1 MRKFS
6 FSLEAVL
13 DYRRVL
19 EEKEQEK
26 LQKINQAIFQA
37 QHSLNLLRNEIDD
50 CRQMVVG
57 CQKGIIDI
65 DKIRYL
71 VAYIEKLELEV
82 IQLTLHIAQLDKE
95 KAQQLEKVI
104 QAKRRREV
112 VDKLKEKKLAHYER
126 EARELE
132 QKLLDELAIVNFR
145 HEDVQELPGGKDN
158 P

>member
-65 DKIRYL
+65 DKIRHL
-71 VAYIEKLELEV
+71 VAYIEKLEMEV

-145 HEDVQELPGGKDN
+145 HEDMQELPGGKHN

>member
-65 DKIRYL
+65 DKIRHL

>member
-65 DKIRYL
+65 DKIRHL

-145 HEDVQELPGGKDN
+145 HEDVLELPGGKHN

>member
-37 QHSLNLLRNEIDD
+37 RHSLNLLRNEIDD

-65 DKIRYL
+65 DKIRHL

-145 HEDVQELPGGKDN
+145 HEDVQELPGGKHN

>member
-13 DYRRVL
+13 DYRKVL
-19 EEKEQEK
+19 EEREQEK
-26 LQKINQAIFQA
+26 LQKINQAILQA
-37 QHSLNLLRNEIDD
+37 QNKLNLLRNEIDD
-50 CRQMVVG
+50 CRLMAVG

-65 DKIRYL
+65 DKIRHL
-71 VAYIEKLELEV
+71 VAYIEKLEMEV
-82 IQLTLHIAQLDKE
+82 IQLTLHITQLDKE
-95 KAQQLEKVI
+95 RTQQLERVV

-112 VDKLKEKKLAHYER
+112 VDKLKEKKFAHYER
-126 EARELE
+126 EAREVE

-145 HEDVQELPGGKDN
+145 HEDMQELPGGKDN

>member
-65 DKIRYL
+65 DKIRHL

-145 HEDVQELPGGKDN
+145 HEDVQELPGGKHN